1 MRPRFSDLLSI
12 DTFYRR
18 LANVEALPQLVILA
32 IGVGLFTGAVII
44 CFRLCIDWPLRYL
57 LSGHPH
63 RFEALA
69 MEPRV
74 ALTLGGA
81 VVIGLMMQWLSPADR
96 RVGVLH
102 VMERLSLH
110 QGHLPLRNAV
120 LQFTGVIIALIS
132 GQSGGREG
140 PAVHLG
146 AATASGIGHVFRLP
160 NNSRR
165 TLLACGVAAA
175 VASSFNTP
183 IAGVI
188 FAMEVVMM
196 EYSIASFLPVI
207 VAAVTSTFLTQ
218 YVFGDQPAFEVTRA
232 DLASLAE
239 LPFIVLVGVV
249 TGCVAAAF
257 IYLVQWF
264 ASLRHWAFFTRALAA
279 GSLTAGAGIV
289 APEVLGIGYDTV
301 NGAMAGSF
309 AVATLLVIAVLK
321 TVCSAASVGLGMP
334 VGLIGPTFVIGAA
347 LGGAFGIMG
356 QQFGDGSTVALYVM
370 LGMAA
375 MMAAVLQAPLAALMA
390 VMEMTANPRIIPPAM
405 LIIVVA
411 TLMVSQVF
419 RLKSVFLGTL
429 NTLGLDYPPSPVKLH
444 LQRAGVM
451 AIMERRFVRTAPQVT
466 RSEARR
472 LLENKPRWVVLEDTE
487 NVHCILNAADLAAF
501 LETQPERSD
510 TINLLRIPGQRF
522 DVVAIDARATV
533 QEAQQAIAESSAE
546 ACLVRRLTAPMIRPV
561 VGIITEE
568 EINGYRS
575 EID

>member
-1 MRPRFSDLLSI
+1 M
-12 DTFYRR
+12 
-18 LANVEALPQLVILA
+18 
-32 IGVGLFTGAVII
+32 FTGAVII

-160 NNSRR
+160 TTAGARFSPAAWRR
-165 TLLACGVAAA
+165 LSPVPSTPRLP
-175 VASSFNTP
+175 ASSLP
-183 IAGVI
+183 WK
-188 FAMEVVMM
+188 VVM

-257 IYLVQWF
+257 IFLVQWF

-466 RSEARR
+466 RIEARR